1 VSGELAELVNDVWP
15 YVTAAVG
22 AYGTAVLQK
31 GEDAAA
37 EASVGLG
44 RRILQRVFGH
54 GTDTAPEALT
64 DLVEAPG
71 DEDLQ
76 AALRVRLRKALAA
89 DEELVNQVRALLAE
103 APGSGVVVGDGSQAV
118 VGSQISG
125 DNIQIGSAGGDVTI
139 RRG

>member
-1 VSGELAELVNDVWP
+1 MSGELAELVQDSWP

-22 AYGTAVLQK
+22 AYGASVLQK

-44 RRILQRVFGH
+44 RRILQRVFGQ
-54 GTDTAPEALT
+54 GADVAPEALT
-64 DLVEAPG
+64 DLAEAPG

-76 AALRVRLRKALAA
+76 AALRVQLRKALAG
-89 DEELVNQVRALLAE
+89 DEELANQVRTLLAE
-103 APGSGVVVGDGSQAV
+103 APASGVVIGDGSQAV

-125 DNIQIGSAGGDVTI
+125 DNIQIGSAGRDATI
-139 RRG
+139 KRG